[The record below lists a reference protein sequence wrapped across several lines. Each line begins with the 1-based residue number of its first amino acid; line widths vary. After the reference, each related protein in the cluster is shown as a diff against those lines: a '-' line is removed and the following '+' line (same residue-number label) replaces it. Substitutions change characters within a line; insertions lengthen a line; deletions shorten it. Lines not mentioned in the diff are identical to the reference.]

1 VIKVGLG
8 LPLDAPESLLT
19 WAKRADSGPFS
30 TLGLADRIVYHN
42 PEPMNTLAA
51 IAGATE
57 RIRFQT
63 EILLAPTRETVLL
76 AKQAAT
82 LDVLSNGRFTLGM
95 GVGIRP
101 DDFQATST
109 DHKTRAGRF
118 DEQLAQLKDIWA
130 GKPLSAGI
138 GPIGPAPVT
147 PGGPELLFG
156 AFRPPALRRAA
167 RWGDGLLSATPPDF
181 TNHLYRSMET
191 YWNDNGRAGKPR
203 FVAQVNAAIGTQ
215 STVDEASR
223 NICAYYGDY
232 GPAVV
237 ERLVTTDAGIRE
249 SIKAFGDIGA
259 DEVIFYCWCTDP
271 TQADRIAALLP

>member
-1 VIKVGLG
+1 MKVGLG
-8 LPLDAPESLLT
+8 LPLDAPGSLLT

-42 PEPMNTLAA
+42 PEPLITLAA

-57 RIRFQT
+57 RIRIQT

-82 LDVLSNGRFTLGM
+82 LDLISNGRFTLGM

-101 DDFQATST
+101 DDFAATGT
-109 DHKTRAGRF
+109 DHSTRAARF

-130 GKPLSAGI
+130 GKPLSADL
-138 GPIGPAPVT
+138 GPVGPVPVSS
-147 PGGPELLFG
+147 PELLFG

-191 YWNDNGRAGKPR
+191 FWADNGRTGKPR
-203 FVAQVNAAIGTQ
+203 FVAQVNAAIGTE

-232 GPAVV
+232 GPTVV
-237 ERLVTTDAGIRE
+237 ERLVTTEAGIRD
-249 SIKAFGDIGA
+249 SLKAFGDIGA
-259 DEVIFYCWCTDP
+259 DEVIFYCWCTDSA
-271 TQADRIAALLP
+271 QIDRIAALLP